1 MVIAASVLFF
11 LVTIIFNGLAGSGRG
26 PFSQSTGNVSAQYD
40 TEITP
45 AGWTFSIWG
54 VIYAWLSAML
64 IYILTGFCR
73 RTSYDWMYCSP
84 AVLPYAFFLSCMLN
98 MSLNVTWLF
107 LWDREQ
113 MIAAV
118 IVLALIAFTSYLM
131 ILFSCHVL
139 YLYGAW
145 LHLQHPAD
153 LWLVRVLV
161 QNGIGL
167 YATWTTVATLLNF
180 TVALQHNAGVSKY
193 DAATVALVQ
202 LLVEVI
208 LCLRGLPSWGLWCDR
223 VQLERPA
230 IMGTLANLV
239 LETHLRYLLI
249 IYPVVILALIGSL
262 TKDYD
267 VVSPSRNNIFTAAL
281 LAFACVLFIV
291 RIGLVVRDIKSSPF
305 TKLI

>member
-1 MVIAASVLFF
+1 
-11 LVTIIFNGLAGSGRG
+11 

-73 RTSYDWMYCSP
+73 TSYDWMYCSP

-107 LWDREQ
+107 LWDRQ

-153 LWLVRVLV
+153 LWLVRVLQV

-208 LCLRGLPSWGLWCDR
+208 L
-223 VQLERPA
+223 
-230 IMGTLANLV
+230 V

-267 VVSPSRNNIFTAAL
+267 VVSPSRNNIFT
-281 LAFACVLFIV
+281 
-291 RIGLVVRDIKSSPF
+291 
-305 TKLI
+305 